1 MLASL
6 QKAATT
12 TAATA
17 ARMAAPAAR
26 RFAVTVAG
34 SEAAAKQQLST
45 AYPPLKVAWFT
56 ASWCGP
62 CKQVTPYIENLAKNN
77 EKVSFIKIDIDDFD
91 DMAQENKV
99 MSVPTF
105 AFYKDGK
112 EVQRVTGADP
122 VKIEEIVKQLC
133 Q

>member
-1 MLASL
+1 MRL
-6 QKAATT
+6 
-12 TAATA
+12 
-17 ARMAAPAAR
+17 
-26 RFAVTVAG
+26 
-34 SEAAAKQQLST
+34 
-45 AYPPLKVAWFT
+45 

-77 EKVSFIKIDIDDFD
+77 DKVSFIKIDIDDFD
-91 DMAQENKV
+91 EMAQENKV

-122 VKIEEIVKQLC
+122 VKIEQIVKQLT